1 MAGITPE
8 GLVIKRL
15 SEVLSDKRAQAVQL
29 FQDLV
34 SPGDVI
40 DTSASSA
47 LGRLIAL
54 AAPGEADLWEAVQE
68 VYAAFDPNSAT
79 GIALDNLVALGGITR
94 FSNTYTTAQALFTG
108 NNGTLIPAGSVVN
121 SSTTGESFNVVA
133 SVALSPSL
141 ASGVVVAVTTVA
153 NNTLYTITY
162 SRLTSS
168 TTVSFTSGP
177 SATAASILSGLKA
190 EIDANHPTLVAT
202 VVGSTLDVR
211 LDDIFQTATFSRS
224 ANLGFTKITKLGDL
238 IAQNYGPIEQS
249 PNTITTISTPVL
261 GWDSVTNPISAV
273 AGRFIETD
281 EELRERFRVS
291 KFERASNIL
300 EALYSALINLD
311 TVEQVVIYE
320 NDTDVVDANGL
331 PPHSF
336 MPIVLGGI
344 STNIAQSIW
353 ENKPLGIRSYGNTSV
368 TIYDSQGFPHDIG
381 FERPNPVTVYI
392 DLDITTNSDFP
403 QNGEQAIKDAI
414 AAYMEA
420 QFGIGEDVVY
430 SRLYTPINSVA
441 GHQVNSLTIGTSP
454 SPTGTVNIPIA
465 FNELFSLDPNNI
477 VITVS

>member
-68 VYAAFDPNSAT
+68 VYSAFDPNSAT
-79 GIALDNLVALGGITR
+79 GIALDNLVALGGLTR
-94 FSNTYTTAQALFTG
+94 FENTFTTAQALFTG

-121 SSTTGESFNVVA
+121 SSTTGESFNVVS

-177 SATAASILSGLKA
+177 SATAASILAGLKA
-190 EIDANHPTLVAT
+190 EIDTNHPTLVAT
-202 VVGSTLDVR
+202 VVGSTLDVH

-238 IAQNYGPIEQS
+238 VAQNYGPIEQS

-320 NDTDVVDANGL
+320 NDTDVVDVNGL

-381 FERPNPVTVYI
+381 FERPNPVTIYI
-392 DLDITTNSDFP
+392 DLDITTNSEFP
-403 QNGEQAIKDAI
+403 QDGEQAIKDAI

-430 SRLYTPINSVA
+430 SRLYTPINSIP

-454 SPTGTVNIPIA
+454 SPAGVSNIPIA

>member
-68 VYAAFDPNSAT
+68 VYSAFDPNSAT
-79 GIALDNLVALGGITR
+79 GIALDNLVALGGLTR
-94 FSNTYTTAQALFTG
+94 FENTFTTAQALFTG
-108 NNGTLIPAGSVVN
+108 NNGTLIPAGSVV
-121 SSTTGESFNVVA
+121 SSGTTGQSFNVVA

-238 IAQNYGPIEQS
+238 VAQEYGPIEQA
-249 PNTITTISTPVL
+249 PNTITSISTPVL
-261 GWDSVTNPISAV
+261 GWDSVTNPVSAV
-273 AGRFIETD
+273 AGRYVETD

-320 NDTDVVDANGL
+320 NDTDVTDANGI
-331 PPHSF
+331 PAHSF

-353 ENKPLGIRSYGNTSV
+353 ENKPIGIRSYGNTSV
-368 TIYDSQGFPHDIG
+368 TIYDSQGFSHDIG
-381 FERPNPVTVYI
+381 FERPNPVSIYI
-392 DLDITTNSDFP
+392 DLDITTNSEFP
-403 QNGEQAIKDAI
+403 QDGEQAIKDAI
-414 AAYMEA
+414 AAYMGA

-454 SPTGTVNIPIA
+454 SPVGTVNIPIA

>member
-1 MAGITPE
+1 MAGLTPE

-15 SEVLSDKRAQAVQL
+15 TDILSDNRQRAVQL

-34 SPGDVI
+34 SVGDVV

-68 VYAAFDPNSAT
+68 VYSAFDPNSAT

-108 NNGTLIPAGSVVN
+108 NNGTLIPAGSVV
-121 SSTTGESFNVVA
+121 SSGTTGQSFNVVA

-190 EIDANHPTLVAT
+190 EIDAKHPTLAAT

-273 AGRFIETD
+273 AGRYVETD

-300 EALYSALINLD
+300 EAMYSALINLD

-320 NDTDVVDANGL
+320 NDTDVTDANGI
-331 PPHSF
+331 PAHSF

-381 FERPNPVTVYI
+381 FERPNPVTIYI
-392 DLDITTNSDFP
+392 DLDITTNSEFP
-403 QNGEQAIKDAI
+403 QDGEQAIKDAI

-430 SRLYTPINSVA
+430 SRLYTPINSIP

-454 SPTGTVNIPIA
+454 SPVGTVNIPIS

>member
-34 SPGDVI
+34 SPVDVV

-68 VYAAFDPNSAT
+68 VYSAFDPNSAT
-79 GIALDNLVALGGITR
+79 GVALDNLVALGGLTR
-94 FSNTYTTAQALFTG
+94 FENTFTTAQALFTG

-121 SSTTGESFNVVA
+121 SSTTGESFNVVS

-153 NNTLYTITY
+153 NNTPYTITY

-177 SATAASILSGLKA
+177 SATAASILAGLKA

-238 IAQNYGPIEQS
+238 VAQNYGPIEQS

-273 AGRFIETD
+273 AGRYVETD

-381 FERPNPVTVYI
+381 FERPNPVTIYI

-430 SRLYTPINSVA
+430 SRLYTPINSVP

>member
-68 VYAAFDPNSAT
+68 VYSAFDPNSAT
-79 GIALDNLVALGGITR
+79 GIALDNLVALGGLTR
-94 FSNTYTTAQALFTG
+94 FENTFTTAQALFTG

-121 SSTTGESFNVVA
+121 SSTTGESFNVVS

-238 IAQNYGPIEQS
+238 VAQNYGPIEQS

-273 AGRFIETD
+273 AGRYVETD

-320 NDTDVVDANGL
+320 NDTDVTDANGI
-331 PPHSF
+331 PAHSF

-353 ENKPLGIRSYGNTSV
+353 ENKPIGIRSYGNTSV

-441 GHQVNSLTIGTSP
+441 GHQVNRLTIGTSP

>member
-68 VYAAFDPNSAT
+68 VYSAFDPNSAT
-79 GIALDNLVALGGITR
+79 GIALDSLVALGGLTR
-94 FSNTYTTAQALFTG
+94 FENTFTTAQALFTG
-108 NNGTLIPAGSVVN
+108 NNGTLIPAGSVV
-121 SSTTGESFNVVA
+121 SSATTGQSFNVVA

-238 IAQNYGPIEQS
+238 VAQNYGPIEQS

-273 AGRFIETD
+273 AGRYVETD

-320 NDTDVVDANGL
+320 NDTDVTDANGI
-331 PPHSF
+331 PAHSF

-381 FERPNPVTVYI
+381 FERPNPVAVYI

-430 SRLYTPINSVA
+430 SRLYTPINSIP

-454 SPTGTVNIPIA
+454 NPTGVSNIPIA

>member
-15 SEVLSDKRAQAVQL
+15 SEVLADNRAKAVEL

-34 SPGDVI
+34 SVGDVV

-68 VYAAFDPNSAT
+68 VYSAFDPNSAT

-94 FSNTYTTAQALFTG
+94 FSNTYTTTQALFTG
-108 NNGTLIPAGSVVN
+108 NNGTLIPAGSVV
-121 SSTTGESFNVVA
+121 SSGTTGQSFNVVA

-320 NDTDVVDANGL
+320 NDTDVTDANGI
-331 PPHSF
+331 PAHSF

-381 FERPNPVTVYI
+381 FERPNPVTIYI

-420 QFGIGEDVVY
+420 QFGIGDDVVY

>member
-68 VYAAFDPNSAT
+68 VYSAFDPNSAT
-79 GIALDNLVALGGITR
+79 GVALDNLVALGGLTR
-94 FSNTYTTAQALFTG
+94 FENTFTTAQALFTG

-121 SSTTGESFNVVA
+121 SSTTGESFNVVS

-238 IAQNYGPIEQS
+238 VAQNYGPIEQS

-273 AGRFIETD
+273 AGRYVETD

-320 NDTDVVDANGL
+320 NDTDVTDANGI
-331 PPHSF
+331 PAHSF

-430 SRLYTPINSVA
+430 SRLYTPINSID

-454 SPTGTVNIPIA
+454 NPTGVSNIPIA

>member
-1 MAGITPE
+1 
-8 GLVIKRL
+8 VIKRL

-34 SPGDVI
+34 SPGDVV

-68 VYAAFDPNSAT
+68 VYSAFDPNSAT
-79 GIALDNLVALGGITR
+79 GVALDNLVALGGLTR
-94 FSNTYTTAQALFTG
+94 FENTFTTAQALFTG
-108 NNGTLIPAGSVVN
+108 NNGTLIPAGSVV
-121 SSTTGESFNVVA
+121 SSGTTGQSFNVVA

-177 SATAASILSGLKA
+177 SATAASILAGLKA

-202 VVGSTLDVR
+202 VVGSTLDLR

-238 IAQNYGPIEQS
+238 VAQNYGPVEQS

-261 GWDSVTNPISAV
+261 GWDSVTNPVSAV

-320 NDTDVVDANGL
+320 NDTDVTDANGI
-331 PPHSF
+331 PAHSF

-353 ENKPLGIRSYGNTSV
+353 ENKPIGIRSYGNTSV
-368 TIYDSQGFPHDIG
+368 TIYDSQGFSHDIG
-381 FERPNPVTVYI
+381 FERPNPVTIYI
-392 DLDITTNSDFP
+392 DLDITTNSEFP

-414 AAYMEA
+414 AVYMKA

-430 SRLYTPINSVA
+430 SRLYTPINSVP

-454 SPTGTVNIPIA
+454 SPVGTTNIPIA

>member
-34 SPGDVI
+34 SVGDVV

-68 VYAAFDPNSAT
+68 VYSAFDPNSAT

-108 NNGTLIPAGSVVN
+108 NNGTLIPAGSVV
-121 SSTTGESFNVVA
+121 SSGTTGQSFNVVA

-238 IAQNYGPIEQS
+238 VAQNYGPIEQS

-273 AGRFIETD
+273 AGRYVETD

-320 NDTDVVDANGL
+320 NDTDVVDANGI
-331 PPHSF
+331 PAHSF

-381 FERPNPVTVYI
+381 FERPNPVTIYI

-403 QNGEQAIKDAI
+403 QSGEQAIKDAI

>member
-68 VYAAFDPNSAT
+68 VYSAFDPNSAT
-79 GIALDNLVALGGITR
+79 GVALDNLVALGGLTR
-94 FSNTYTTAQALFTG
+94 FENTFTTAQALFTG

-238 IAQNYGPIEQS
+238 VAQNYGPIEQS

-273 AGRFIETD
+273 AGRYVETD

-311 TVEQVVIYE
+311 TVQQVVIYE
-320 NDTDVVDANGL
+320 NDTDVTDANGI
-331 PPHSF
+331 PAHSF

-381 FERPNPVTVYI
+381 FERPNPVTIYI

-420 QFGIGEDVVY
+420 QFGIGEDIVY
-430 SRLYTPINSVA
+430 SRLYTPINSID

>member
-34 SPGDVI
+34 SPGDVV

-68 VYAAFDPNSAT
+68 VYSAFDPNSAT
-79 GIALDNLVALGGITR
+79 GVALDNLVALGGLTR
-94 FSNTYTTAQALFTG
+94 FENTFTTAQALFTG
-108 NNGTLIPAGSVVN
+108 NNGTLIPAGSVV
-121 SSTTGESFNVVA
+121 SSDTTGQSFNVVA

-238 IAQNYGPIEQS
+238 VAQNYGPIEQS

-353 ENKPLGIRSYGNTSV
+353 ENKPIGIRSYGNTSV

-381 FERPNPVTVYI
+381 FERPNPVTIYI

-430 SRLYTPINSVA
+430 SRLYTPINSVP

-454 SPTGTVNIPIA
+454 NPTGVSNIPIA